1 MTSLDQS
8 YVFINCVKY
17 INDVY
22 LILAG
27 ISVGCSD
34 NYMADID
41 CQWIDITDL
50 KAGKYTFKVICI

>member
-1 MTSLDQS
+1 MFNNI
-8 YVFINCVKY
+8 YF
-17 INDVY
+17 
-22 LILAG
+22 LAG

-50 KAGKYTFKVICI
+50 PPGKYIFKVSIVLAIVSE